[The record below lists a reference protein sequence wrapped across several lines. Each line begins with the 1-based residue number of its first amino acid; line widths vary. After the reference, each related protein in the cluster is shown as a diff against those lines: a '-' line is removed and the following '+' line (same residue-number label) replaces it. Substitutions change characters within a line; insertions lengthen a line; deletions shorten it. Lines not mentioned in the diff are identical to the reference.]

1 MLEKTKKIVKSI
13 AGAVYKKVYIINFEK
28 CSQIP
33 AIKKVD
39 LVPLG
44 DWFVSE
50 GLEWICHSDYP
61 LEEFQNLFLQLVEE
75 SERDHVRFEE
85 DFMPFGK
92 A

>member
-1 MLEKTKKIVKSI
+1 VDFLQKKS
-13 AGAVYKKVYIINFEK
+13 Y
-28 CSQIP
+28 
-33 AIKKVD
+33 
-39 LVPLG
+39 
-44 DWFVSE
+44 
-50 GLEWICHSDYP
+50 